1 MTRPRPLRDLAFALG
16 FLTVLPFGRTWP
28 QDGAPDA
35 VGFYPWVGF
44 LLGAEGWGVAW
55 LVRSRGI
62 LDSVTLLVAG
72 AVVVTLWAL
81 TTRMLHWDGL
91 ADTADGLWGS
101 YDRER
106 RLEIMRD
113 SRIGSFGATA
123 LVLTAMLQVSAC
135 GAVLL
140 AQRPWVL
147 VAAPVLGRGA
157 AALAAWT
164 LPAAR
169 REGLGLTAVRKP
181 SAYAAIVAGL
191 ALVALLAFGHL
202 TAPRAP
208 FFATLGVGV
217 LAAVI
222 LPRALA
228 RRVGG
233 MTGDLFGAVVLG
245 VETAVLLTGALT

>member
-1 MTRPRPLRDLAFALG
+1 MSRPRPLRDLALAVG
-16 FLTVLPFGRTWP
+16 FLTVLPLGRTWP
-28 QDGAPDA
+28 EEGAPDA

-44 LLGAEGWGVAW
+44 LLGAEGWAVAW
-55 LVRSRGI
+55 LMRARGI
-62 LDSVTLLVAG
+62 LDAVTLLVAG
-72 AVVVTLWAL
+72 SVVVTLWAL

-113 SRIGSFGATA
+113 SRVGSFGVTAVVMTA
-123 LVLTAMLQVSAC
+123 LLQASAC

-147 VAAPVLGRGA
+147 VVAPVLGRGA
-157 AALAAWT
+157 AAVAAWT

-169 REGLGLTAVRKP
+169 KEGLGLTAVRKP
-181 SAYAAIVAGL
+181 SAYAVLAAAL
-191 ALVALLAFGHL
+191 ALVALLVLGHL
-202 TAPRAP
+202 TAPRGP
-208 FFATLGVGV
+208 FFATLAVGI
-217 LAAVI
+217 LAAVL
-222 LPRALA
+222 LPRLLS